1 MCTRFASEE
10 DYQLDSAE
18 EKNEETTIGS
28 FFLLFVSWNKNK
40 KRRLLCL
47 FFCIAVLQNFS
58 IVHIIFFFFV

>member
-28 FFLLFVSWNKNK
+28 LFSSVCFLEQKQKKEGCFVCFFA
-40 KRRLLCL
+40 LLC
-47 FFCIAVLQNFS
+47 CR
-58 IVHIIFFFFV
+58 IF

>member
-18 EKNEETTIGS
+18 EKNEETTIGP

-40 KRRLLCL
+40 KKKVAL
-47 FFCIAVLQNFS
+47 FVFLHCCVAE
-58 IVHIIFFFFV
+58 FFNCA